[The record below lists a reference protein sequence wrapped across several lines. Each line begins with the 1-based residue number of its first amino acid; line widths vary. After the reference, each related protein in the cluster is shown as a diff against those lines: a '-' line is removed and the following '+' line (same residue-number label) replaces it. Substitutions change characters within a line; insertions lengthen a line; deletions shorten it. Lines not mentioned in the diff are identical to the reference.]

1 MSRHE
6 SSEAASFRA
15 ADEAAELQVV
25 QVLRLYA
32 DDRRSNH
39 DCAKILCATHNQ
51 LVAAHGEQGAK
62 TLLIQ
67 LATAAGTL
75 TQLYAAALGV
85 SPEALL
91 DTLALS
97 MRNE

>member
-15 ADEAAELQVV
+15 VDEAAELEVV
-25 QVLRLYA
+25 QILRLYA
-32 DDRRSNH
+32 DDQLSSI
-39 DCAKILCATHNQ
+39 DCAKVLCDTHN
-51 LVAAHGEQGAK
+51 LRVALHGLDGGRA
-62 TLLIQ
+62 LLIQ

-75 TQLYAAALGV
+75 VQLYADALGV

-97 MRNE
+97 MRNG

>member
-1 MSRHE
+1 MPRHE

-15 ADEAAELQVV
+15 ADEAAELEVV
-25 QVLRLYA
+25 RVLRLYA
-32 DDRRSNH
+32 DDQRSNLE
-39 DCAKILCATHNQ
+39 CATILCATHNQ
-51 LVAAHGEQGAK
+51 LVTAHGAQGAK

-75 TQLYAAALGV
+75 AQLYAAAAGV

-91 DTLALS
+91 DTLTLS
-97 MRNE
+97 MRPE